1 MKHQQVYLIKCL
13 DSRNT
18 MFPVACPKKWI
29 QIRQSAATNGY
40 LKPCS
45 RTKWRSLPSPLLIHP
60 IRIMSHH
67 APSCPT
73 ATLLSGSYMLVHLTS
88 IAETPFDHSF
98 GGLLWRCVQSM
109 GVYTPKS
116 HPNLSSILYSIEMYW
131 TLFFGSSHFKKP
143 RFHPHSERRQL
154 DPSWPRQRLGNGS
167 RVLPLEDPSWATLGW
182 SLRRDSSAPSA
193 PAALAPWGP
202 SKGIASL
209 GIPWGTQGESQ
220 P

>member
-45 RTKWRSLPSPLLIHP
+45 TTKWRSLPSPLLIHP

-98 GGLLWRCVQSM
+98 GGCYEDVSNPW
-109 GVYTPKS
+109 GYIPPKVIQTY
-116 HPNLSSILYSIEMYW
+116 HPFYIVLKCIEPF
-131 TLFFGSSHFKKP
+131 FFGSSHFKKP

>member
-131 TLFFGSSHFKKP
+131 ILFLGGVPTLRNPGSTP
-143 RFHPHSERRQL
+143 ILRQL

-167 RVLPLEDPSWATLGW
+167 RVLPLEDPSWVTLGW
-182 SLRRDSSAPSA
+182 SLRRDSSAP
-193 PAALAPWGP
+193 AALAPGVP
-202 SKGIASL
+202 KGNRNHRINEKHGFTMAW
-209 GIPWGTQGESQ
+209 P
-220 P
+220 